1 MVSLKVNYK
10 IGGKTMKKIILYL
23 IMATSILGAQL
34 VDGYYVAQEAEY
46 YWDGYASI
54 TSIRVKNGEIVEVV
68 ADLVDKNGNLA
79 SEDKKYNEQMLA
91 EAGTNIKEFS
101 VEVPQNFMDLLE
113 ERGGTAGTSM
123 ENVDFQL
130 PYIDIVAGATTASKK
145 FKNMMKFLVKKAES
159 GETGKYKINIETNTE
174 NKSKKSKKGF

>member
-1 MVSLKVNYK
+1 
-10 IGGKTMKKIILYL
+10 MKKIILYL

-68 ADLVDKNGNLA
+68 ADLVDRKGNLV

-91 EAGTNIKEFS
+91 ETGTNMKMFS
-101 VEVPQNFMDLLE
+101 VEAPQNFMDSLK
-113 ERGGTAGTSM
+113 ERDGAGGASM

-130 PYIDIVAGATTASKK
+130 PYIDTIAGATSASKK
-145 FKNMMKFLVKKAES
+145 FRKMMKFLVKKAES
-159 GETGKYKINIETNTE
+159 GKTGKHKI
-174 NKSKKSKKGF
+174 KL